1 MNRGSSLNRPPP
13 NNTRKSISRA
23 KNTKKSISRKPS
35 LNLPMTSSTSSRQP
49 NMNNFLGH
57 FNQPQGVP
65 KRNASRKEKA
75 PPKYRN
81 VGFGRSLNYH
91 NSNHK
96 TPGLFKRASNAYQSY
111 RVRRQDQDFERYKQK
126 LAREIELTQKKHDEF
141 VIKGNTK
148 GVEKARKYL
157 EYLKS

>member
-1 MNRGSSLNRPPP
+1 MNRGPSLNRPPP
-13 NNTRKSISRA
+13 NTRKSISRA

-35 LNLPMTSSTSSRQP
+35 LNLPTSSRQP

-75 PPKYRN
+75 PTKYRN
-81 VGFGRSLNYH
+81 AGFGRSLNYH
-91 NSNHK
+91 LSNHK

-141 VIKGNTK
+141 VRKGNTK

>member
-1 MNRGSSLNRPPP
+1 MNRGPSLNRPPP
-13 NNTRKSISRA
+13 NTRKSISRA

-35 LNLPMTSSTSSRQP
+35 LNLPTSSRQP

-65 KRNASRKEKA
+65 KRSASRRKEKA
-75 PPKYRN
+75 PTKYINEFNRP
-81 VGFGRSLNYH
+81 SLNYDK
-91 NSNHK
+91 SNHK

-148 GVEKARKYL
+148 GVEKTRKYL